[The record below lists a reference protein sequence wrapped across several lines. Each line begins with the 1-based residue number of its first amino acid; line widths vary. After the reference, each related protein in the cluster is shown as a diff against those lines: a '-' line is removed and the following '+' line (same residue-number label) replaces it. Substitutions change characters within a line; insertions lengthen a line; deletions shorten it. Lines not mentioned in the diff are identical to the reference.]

1 MLSNTLR
8 VNFFFLKITHILYP
22 HYHPKI
28 LRHALKS
35 KKEQVC
41 LYSGDFVVNQKEN
54 EDENKK

>member
-1 MLSNTLR
+1 M
-8 VNFFFLKITHILYP
+8 NFFFLKITHILYP

-41 LYSGDFVVNQKEN
+41 LYSGDFMVNQKEN